1 MGPRKKKWWAY
12 LAREKERGVE
22 AQTASATQR
31 GTMDLLRGRKKKGP
45 SEEDKVNDPELLLVA
60 GTTEAA

>member
-1 MGPRKKKWWAY
+1 MD
-12 LAREKERGVE
+12 REKERGVE

-31 GTMDLLRGRKKKGP
+31 GTMDLLRGRRKKGP
-45 SEEDKVNDPELLLVA
+45 SEEDKVKDPELLLVA

>member
-12 LAREKERGVE
+12 LDREKERGVE

-31 GTMDLLRGRKKKGP
+31 GTMDLLRGRKKKVQA
-45 SEEDKVNDPELLLVA
+45 KK
-60 GTTEAA
+60 TK

>member
-1 MGPRKKKWWAY
+1 MGPRKKKWAY
-12 LAREKERGVE
+12 LDSEKERGVE

-31 GTMDLLRGRKKKGP
+31 YNGPLQRGKKGR
-45 SEEDKVNDPELLLVA
+45 SEEDKVKDPELLLVA